1 MIRSASARISVSAD
15 ERPVKEVMRRW
26 RATRP
31 RASATPAVA
40 SSNRASAKP
49 QARPRLIRRL
59 MASRTSVL
67 SGPAGAG
74 ASSGT
79 GSSPLCSGAVP
90 TPVGAVDKKAMPPNG
105 VVGDFVTTCPL
116 VASGNRNAAPAGLA
130 NQTTIWFIDAPD
142 CPGGPGGPGG
152 GGGCGGC
159 GGGGC
164 GGGGGGGAGSA
175 RNGGTGRM
183 ALAAPPDPVV
193 YCATGAVAPNG
204 GVGFSVAKRA
214 KVVFGGWLQASSRRN
229 SRPSLAMTTDTSRHG
244 VWTLSLSVGNGSSIT
259 PRTNWRTVKKRLS
272 TTGRSRYTIL
282 RPPCKERLTWGRVT
296 VS

>member
-15 ERPVKEVMRRW
+15 ERPGKEGMRGG
-26 RATRP
+26 RAPGP
-31 RASATPAVA
+31 RASAPPAVA

-164 GGGGGGGAGSA
+164 GGGGGGGAGGA
-175 RNGGTGRM
+175 RDGR
-183 ALAAPPDPVV
+183 
-193 YCATGAVAPNG
+193 GR
-204 GVGFSVAKRA
+204 RA
-214 KVVFGGWLQASSRRN
+214 G
-229 SRPSLAMTTDTSRHG
+229 
-244 VWTLSLSVGNGSSIT
+244 
-259 PRTNWRTVKKRLS
+259 RL
-272 TTGRSRYTIL
+272 G
-282 RPPCKERLTWGRVT
+282 PPCPAL
-296 VS
+296 